1 MDYEA
6 LGRYIAGLETLRKL
20 ESDRDKLIVKLMD
33 GFRGIFGRD
42 TGISRFYLIESL
54 SMWELISQIE
64 SLNNE
69 IAKVATEVNYFA
81 EKCEK
86 PKINLEVV
94 EWKD

>member
-6 LGRYIAGLETLRKL
+6 LGRYTAGLETLRKL
-20 ESDRDKLIVKLMD
+20 ESERDKLIVKLID
-33 GFRGIFGRD
+33 GFRGIFGKD
-42 TGISRFYLIESL
+42 TGLSRFYLIETF
-54 SMWELISQIE
+54 SMQELLKEIE
-64 SLNNE
+64 TLNSE
-69 IAKVATEVNYFA
+69 IGKVATEVNYFA